1 MILPHLAERRNGMGF
16 SQQSCSSCVGQL
28 DVEMAPVCPVPHHLG
43 DIGHSEGRAL
53 CCHPATHGYT
63 LL

>member
-1 MILPHLAERRNGMGF
+1 MGF